1 MNSLLKMFFYL
12 FIVFLLTINEIHSEI
27 RKSETKILKLIAD
40 KICVANPEKNFA
52 DKITNC
58 ENFMK
63 PTVFQ
68 LNS

>member
-1 MNSLLKMFFYL
+1 MKIIVNLLILFLFTMNGIQSEDQE
-12 FIVFLLTINEIHSEI
+12 NEDSQF
-27 RKSETKILKLIAD
+27 LKLVAD

-52 DKITNC
+52 EKITNC